1 MKSRAPG
8 RRSPAALLRGRG
20 GWLWVLGLLVAV
32 QLVFIAGHLVAFA
45 ATEGSSTP
53 REARQ
58 LLDFNQEGSLPTY
71 WSALVLAWA
80 GVLALVI
87 RRGTAWLLA
96 GAGLTWIGLEEA
108 FIHLHEDLQIG
119 TGIDW
124 PVLYAPLLVAGA
136 WILFEA
142 ARDLDRTGRRLL
154 IAGLAC
160 MVAGVGAE
168 LLSSPA
174 IALDFQTRNL
184 VEENLELAGT
194 GLVLCAFASWLWP
207 AAVRGGHPGRPRT
220 GLRVVPP
227 VSSRWPRTRRDEQ
240 RRPHRVKTLRRPVR
254 AVVSPSV
261 RARPGRP
268 RHR

>member
-1 MKSRAPG
+1 MKSRALG
-8 RRSPAALLRGRG
+8 GRSPAALLRGRG
-20 GWLWVLGLLVAV
+20 GWLWILGLLAAV
-32 QLVFIAGHLVAFA
+32 QIVFIAGHLAAFA
-45 ATEGSSTP
+45 AAEGSSAP

-71 WSALVLAWA
+71 WSALVLASA

-87 RRGTAWLLA
+87 RRKTVWLLA
-96 GAGLTWIGLEEA
+96 GAGLIWVGLEEA
-108 FIHLHEDLQIG
+108 FIHLHEDVQIG

-124 PVLYAPLLVAGA
+124 PVLYAPLLAAGA
-136 WILFEA
+136 WILYEA
-142 ARDLDRTGRRLL
+142 ARDLDHTGKRLL

-194 GLVLCAFASWLWP
+194 GLVLCAFASSLWP
-207 AAVRGGHPGRPRT
+207 AAVRGRT
-220 GLRVVPP
+220 PKAAANGSSPP
-227 VSSRWPRTRRDEQ
+227 
-240 RRPHRVKTLRRPVR
+240 
-254 AVVSPSV
+254 
-261 RARPGRP
+261 ARKQEGGN
-268 RHR
+268 